1 VNVAGTFLQGI
12 DASGADGHPCPFLG
26 KRQGGDFADSH
37 AATHDNSG
45 LAGKSELDKASV
57 LTHSVL
63 FHDDL
68 Q

>member
-1 VNVAGTFLQGI
+1 MPLAQM
-12 DASGADGHPCPFLG
+12 
-26 KRQGGDFADSH
+26 
-37 AATHDNSG
+37 ATRDNSG

-57 LTHSVL
+57 LTHSVI